1 MHRRELLQ
9 LLSSAALAPVLGGLP
24 AERKLEIAE
33 EIHARLRFGRLRVL
47 SPEQE
52 ALVSE
57 VCEMIIPRT
66 ETPGA
71 RDAKVSEF
79 IDMLLADYYKDEDRD
94 RFLRGLRAMDEE
106 AMALGGGRQRFVEL
120 ALGGKVALFTM
131 WDSANSGPETATAQ
145 FKRLKSLAIY
155 GFFTSEVAVR
165 EITKPVLFHPQFEG
179 CVPFP
184 SGELR

>member
-1 MHRRELLQ
+1 MLRRDLLQ
-9 LLSSAALAPVLGGLP
+9 MLSAAALTPVLGSLS

-66 ETPGA
+66 DSPGA

-79 IDMLLADYYKDEDRD
+79 IDHLLADWYKEEDRE
-94 RFLRGLRAMDEE
+94 RFLGGLRAMDEE
-106 AMALGGGRQRFVEL
+106 ARALGGTLFVSATPNTQH
-120 ALGGKVALFTM
+120 ALLTR

-155 GFFTSEVAVR
+155 GFFTSEIAVR
-165 EITKPVLFHPQFEG
+165 EVTKPVLFHPQFEG

>member
-1 MHRRELLQ
+1 MHRRDLLH
-9 LLSSAALAPVLGGLP
+9 LLSSTALAPVLGTLTP
-24 AERKLEIAE
+24 ERKLEIAE

-47 SPEQE
+47 TPEQE

-66 ETPGA
+66 EVPGA

-79 IDMLLADYYKDEDRD
+79 IDHLLADWYTVEDRE
-94 RFLRGLRAMDEE
+94 RFLRGLRAIDEE
-106 AMALGGGRQRFVEL
+106 AMALGGGGQRFVDL

-131 WDSANSGPETATAQ
+131 WDNANSGPETATAQ

-165 EITKPVLFHPQFEG
+165 EVTKPVLFHPQFEG

-184 SGELR
+184 TGEPR

>member
-9 LLSSAALAPVLGGLP
+9 LLSSAALSPVLANLS

-47 SPEQE
+47 TPEQE

-79 IDMLLADYYKDEDRD
+79 IDHLLADWYKEEDRD

-106 AMALGGGRQRFVEL
+106 AQALGGTPFISATPNTQH
-120 ALGGKVALFTM
+120 ALLTR
-131 WDSANSGPETATAQ
+131 WDNANSGPETATAQ

-155 GFFTSEVAVR
+155 GYFTSEVAVR
-165 EITKPVLFHPQFEG
+165 EVTKPVLFHPQFEG

-184 SGELR
+184 SGEIR